1 MATYTQ
7 YRGNYN
13 NSYSSASNTVLNNK
27 IPLFKDYIQFRSGD
41 EQYVLIIGDTEDG
54 YNFTDATVYTV
65 NGASGNYTF
74 SVSNEPTT
82 KAVVSNDYYT
92 YGSFTYPYYNEYQR
106 NQALTDSV
114 IGFSLTGG
122 IAICV
127 ILALLRRLFFRRR

>member
-13 NSYSSASNTVLNNK
+13 NNYSSASNAVLNNK
-27 IPLFKDYIQFRSGD
+27 IPLFKDYIQFRSAD
-41 EQYVLIIGDTEDG
+41 DQYVLIIGDTKDG

-65 NGASGNYTF
+65 DGTSGSYTF
-74 SVSNEPTT
+74 NVTEEATT
-82 KAVVSNDYYT
+82 TAVVTNDYYT
-92 YGSFTYPYYNEYQR
+92 YGSYTYSYYNQYQL

-127 ILALLRRLFFRRR
+127 ILALLRRLFSRRR